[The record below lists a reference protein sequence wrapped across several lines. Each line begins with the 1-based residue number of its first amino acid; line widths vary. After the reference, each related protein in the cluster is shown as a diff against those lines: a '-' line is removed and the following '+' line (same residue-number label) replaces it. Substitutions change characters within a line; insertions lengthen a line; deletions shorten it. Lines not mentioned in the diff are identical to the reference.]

1 LNLTIRQGCAYLR
14 RRSPCHAR
22 KKQTLDDHLEL
33 FRTFYNFVRPH
44 SALRFGRVTR
54 TPAMQAGLA
63 AKQFNF
69 RDIFTARYAVA
80 RFAVVRFSGVTY
92 HEPIGRLRCAA

>member
-1 LNLTIRQGCAYLR
+1 MNLTIRQGCAYLR

-80 RFAVVRFSGVTY
+80 RFAIVRSGALTY
-92 HEPIGRLRCAA
+92 HKVPEGIRCAA